1 MSSAVPPSKRSPSV
15 LAVSAVDSD
24 SEKRARLDDSTD
36 SPVKG
41 RKRHDAILYR
51 PDSFEPERHFYP
63 RVLNASPSPQVA
75 MFMQLGNERIL
86 MRYCH
91 LHPAAHPDVLRMV
104 LSRRPRI
111 FQWSGADLFNVTNHE
126 GQRQMIIVETNSCPS
141 GQKSMPQLHHE
152 ELNRDGYHELMRNTF
167 ATTIKMAEKDG
178 KLPVGGLAVIFDKNP
193 MENTGY
199 AAAMADIMAEPVYL
213 AELHDNDPDPPV
225 RFVDRVLQVRD
236 PSGVWHPIRAAFRYV
251 TQAPWTRIPVQTKTL
266 IVNPIAACLAGG
278 RNKMAADRAYE
289 LFNQEYGK
297 FGLRIRTPITIRDV
311 KKEEIP
317 EKVKELGNHAVVK
330 IPYSNAGQGVYT
342 ITNERELQEFMA
354 APGHYEK
361 YIVQSLVGNSTW
373 SSKTIDGQFFHTGTI
388 PNKRH
393 EIFVTDL
400 RMQVAGCDTGFQ
412 PIGMYARRAGQPLT
426 ERLTPESDSWG
437 MLGTNLSVKTAAGE
451 WATES
456 ERLLLM
462 DLKDWNK
469 LGLGIDD
476 LIDAYV
482 QTVLATTA
490 IDQMAQKLINMET
503 GQFQEQFFRSLNSDE
518 ALLKEI
524 VP

>member
-1 MSSAVPPSKRSPSV
+1 MSSPAKRP
-15 LAVSAVDSD
+15 L
-24 SEKRARLDDSTD
+24 DSTSSSAD
-36 SPVKG
+36 STESDKKAKLNSGEELKEPK
-41 RKRHDAILYR
+41 KPKHFDAILYR
-51 PDSFEPERHFYP
+51 PDSFESEKHFYP
-63 RVLNASPSPQVA
+63 RVLNASLSPQVA
-75 MFMQLGNERIL
+75 MFLAMGNEKIL

-91 LHPAAHPDVLRMV
+91 LHPAAHPEALRN
-104 LSRRPRI
+104 LLNRRPKV

-152 ELNRDGYHELMRNTF
+152 ELNRDGYHELMRMTF
-167 ATTIKMAEKDG
+167 ATMLKKAESEG
-178 KLPVGGLAVIFDKNP
+178 TLPEGGLAVIFDKNP

-199 AAAMADIMAEPVYL
+199 AAALADVMGENVFL
-213 AELHDNDPDPPV
+213 AEFHGDDPDPPV
-225 RFVDRVLQVRD
+225 QFRDRILHVRD
-236 PSGVWHPIRAAFRYV
+236 SSNVWHPIRAAFRYV
-251 TQAPWTRIPVQTKTL
+251 TQAPWVKIPVQSKTL
-266 IVNPIAACLAGG
+266 IINPIAACLAGG

-289 LFNQEYGK
+289 LFNEEYARY
-297 FGLRIRTPITIRDV
+297 GLRIRTPITIRDV
-311 KKEEIP
+311 QKHEIP
-317 EKVKELGNHAVVK
+317 AKVRELGNHAVVK

-342 ITNERELQEFMA
+342 ITNERELNEFMI
-354 APGHYEK
+354 APGHYDK

-400 RMQVAGCDTGFQ
+400 RMQVAGCESGFQ
-412 PIGMYARRAGQPLT
+412 PIGMYARRAGLPLT
-426 ERLTPESDSWG
+426 DKLTVESDSWG
-437 MLGTNLSVKTAAGE
+437 MLGPKLSIKTAAGE

-490 IDQMAQKLINMET
+490 IDQIAQKLIHPVT
-503 GQFQEQFFRSLNSDE
+503 GEFQVEFFRLLNSDE
-518 ALLKEI
+518 ALIKEI
-524 VP
+524 MP